1 MQSPRF
7 RWWWPGGWIEP
18 HEVQSEIVAMIDAG
32 FGGAEIG
39 DVEDSIKVQM
49 DPQVSKVM
57 VGHRADGTRVW
68 LLHVNRLTDSPESMK
83 ELVHGQIFVQSG
95 QTYTGALPIPV
106 AAPSGNETG
115 NPNVVATPK
124 LAAVLSA
131 RANSTN
137 ETTSVVTF
145 DPSTVQVITSSVTN
159 NTISWTLLRK
169 IQYRN
174 NGSIF
179 EDSLELKTKQY
190 WTLNFLDEFETRRG
204 YDLSPFL
211 LYVIKDTSSFSG
223 DTEISDKVTN
233 DFYQTVSDLYTEYR
247 LGGLKAW
254 ANSIGMRLRVQP
266 YTASFDSTYAASL
279 VDIPEGESLGFEGNI
294 DAFCVLA
301 TGRDIGG
308 STTILSDEL
317 GAYMGKAY
325 GVTWKFLLS
334 TANLDMSTGVSQ
346 VVIHGFPYSSSPDSR
361 WPGFAAFT
369 PLGTNSNGF
378 ADAWGP
384 LDVRHQ
390 CQPLPSQRAESTPRR
405 CPSIDVAILNDAWGI
420 DGEWPDDS
428 LNAAGFSYQFPTP
441 ELLIRHSIT
450 VDDARLAPLGPNY
463 KAMVVNNPAMDASVA
478 ELLLDYAQDG
488 LPLVLV
494 EPLPNATFSYSN
506 DTAAQLKRLNE
517 LLSEI
522 SKLSTTTLVSDKTA
536 VPSALSSLGVRPSVR
551 YSTRENASLITYRR
565 TMGSGFL
572 YWVYNNG
579 DDVFDGNFELEGQGY
594 PLSINLWSGSVN
606 PLAAFASS
614 EGYVS
619 VNSTIQPTFVAVF
632 YLGPDNDFG
641 ASLPINPLVAT
652 NCDNYVRDG
661 TVYIS
666 SRSKCS
672 ASTSNGTHI
681 TLSPSSLPSSISPS
695 NWTLSV
701 QDWRPAQV
709 NETGLDSPDTVKENL
724 DPITL
729 TELFAWPNI
738 TGLTNA
744 SGIGKYATTISL
756 TKGNSPATRVLLEV
770 GQVEGTWGVRLNG
783 QVLTAVD
790 WFGNKPI
797 DVTDLVLDGANYL
810 EIIVATTLWNKLRAV
825 WPELYGSLEAQ
836 LIGLIGPV
844 NFSYSLEE
852 AL

>member
-1 MQSPRF
+1 M
-7 RWWWPGGWIEP
+7 
-18 HEVQSEIVAMIDAG
+18 
-32 FGGAEIG
+32 
-39 DVEDSIKVQM
+39 
-49 DPQVSKVM
+49 
-57 VGHRADGTRVW
+57 
-68 LLHVNRLTDSPESMK
+68 
-83 ELVHGQIFVQSG
+83 
-95 QTYTGALPIPV
+95 
-106 AAPSGNETG
+106 
-115 NPNVVATPK
+115 
-124 LAAVLSA
+124 
-131 RANSTN
+131 
-137 ETTSVVTF
+137 
-145 DPSTVQVITSSVTN
+145 
-159 NTISWTLLRK
+159 
-169 IQYRN
+169 
-174 NGSIF
+174 
-179 EDSLELKTKQY
+179 
-190 WTLNFLDEFETRRG
+190 
-204 YDLSPFL
+204 
-211 LYVIKDTSSFSG
+211 
-223 DTEISDKVTN
+223 TN

-294 DAFCVLA
+294 DAFRVLA

-384 LDVRHQ
+384 R
-390 CQPLPSQRAESTPRR
+390 QPQWMFATNASRYLANAQKVLQDGG
-405 CPSIDVAILNDAWGI
+405 PSIDVAILNDAWGI

-565 TMGSGFL
+565 TMGSGYL

-619 VNSTIQPTFVAVF
+619 VNSTIQPTSVAVF
-632 YLGPDNDFG
+632 
-641 ASLPINPLVAT
+641 
-652 NCDNYVRDG
+652 
-661 TVYIS
+661 
-666 SRSKCS
+666 
-672 ASTSNGTHI
+672 
-681 TLSPSSLPSSISPS
+681 
-695 NWTLSV
+695 
-701 QDWRPAQV
+701 
-709 NETGLDSPDTVKENL
+709 
-724 DPITL
+724 
-729 TELFAWPNI
+729 
-738 TGLTNA
+738 
-744 SGIGKYATTISL
+744 
-756 TKGNSPATRVLLEV
+756 
-770 GQVEGTWGVRLNG
+770 
-783 QVLTAVD
+783 
-790 WFGNKPI
+790 
-797 DVTDLVLDGANYL
+797 
-810 EIIVATTLWNKLRAV
+810 
-825 WPELYGSLEAQ
+825 
-836 LIGLIGPV
+836 
-844 NFSYSLEE
+844 
-852 AL
+852 